1 MNTVFIGHVWRSL
14 VVTTAGRAGCF
25 CQHLV
30 RRDQGAAK
38 YPIMLRLRNPG
49 IGGERGDQEAER
61 IPK

>member
-1 MNTVFIGHVWRSL
+1 M

-49 IGGERGDQEAER
+49 IGGDRGAQEADR